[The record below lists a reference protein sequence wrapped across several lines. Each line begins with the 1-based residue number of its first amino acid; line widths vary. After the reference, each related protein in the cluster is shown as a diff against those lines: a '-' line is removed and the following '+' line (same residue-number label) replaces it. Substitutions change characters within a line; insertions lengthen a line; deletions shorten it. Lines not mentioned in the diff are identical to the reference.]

1 MCVRTRHLLMGGRE
15 GRLELEAPAGQRF
28 SQKDTSLK
36 KRENGTTWLRKGDVQ
51 RLAPAA
57 FCIREHYD

>member
-1 MCVRTRHLLMGGRE
+1 MLATPRLELEPTWP
-15 GRLELEAPAGQRF
+15 RLELEAPAGQRF
-28 SQKDTSLK
+28 SQKDASLK
-36 KRENGTTWLRKGDVQ
+36 NRENGTTWLRKGDVQ

>member
-1 MCVRTRHLLMGGRE
+1 MGGRE
-15 GRLELEAPAGQRF
+15 GRLELAAPAGQRF
-28 SQKDTSLK
+28 SQQDTSLK
-36 KRENGTTWLRKGDVQ
+36 ELENGTTWLRKGDVQ